1 MLPTSPENL
10 PPSETQL
17 TSFVL
22 RFIYEE
28 PPATPVAP
36 VVAWR
41 GVLRHVQSN
50 TEIHFT
56 RWEEAAAFIAQYV
69 QL

>member
-1 MLPTSPENL
+1 MTPPNPENS
-10 PPSETQL
+10 PPPETQL

-28 PPATPVAP
+28 PPTLPLAPVAE
-36 VVAWR
+36 WR

-50 TEIHFT
+50 TEIQFT

-69 QL
+69 RL

>member
-1 MLPTSPENL
+1 MLPTSPET
-10 PPSETQL
+10 PPPAETHL
-17 TSFVL
+17 ASFVL

-36 VVAWR
+36 VAEWR

-50 TEIHFT
+50 AEIHFT
-56 RWEEAAAFIAQYV
+56 RWEEATAFIAQYV